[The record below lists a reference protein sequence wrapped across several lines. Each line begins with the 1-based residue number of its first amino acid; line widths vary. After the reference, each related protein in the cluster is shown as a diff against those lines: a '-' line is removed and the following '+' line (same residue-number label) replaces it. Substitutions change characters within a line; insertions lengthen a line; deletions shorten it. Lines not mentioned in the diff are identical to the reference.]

1 MRIIA
6 EVEIFDKDERLA
18 REIVWKA
25 LRHIERLKIGKI
37 IFIRVASSKK

>member
-1 MRIIA
+1 MRIVA
-6 EVEIFDKDERLA
+6 EVEIFDGDERSA

-37 IFIRVASSKK
+37 IFIRAANKK